1 MVWRGK
7 STLVQFFEESE
18 AMRRVFKPTIAAL
31 AVTGLMIAATG
42 TVFAQSG
49 SRTFPPSGSSE
60 RTSPP
65 AGSGQRVEQQAPLAL
80 EGYCPVSILEMQKW
94 VKGDPALR
102 IVYDGH
108 TYLFANEQSQK
119 MFEANPPKYV
129 PALGGDCVVALVK
142 MGNRVAGDIRHASIH
157 DGRLFLFSNADAKKM
172 FEAEPAIYANADL
185 AYGGNCV
192 VCRVGMQQ
200 TVPGKPELA
209 VIHKGLRYLFPSAE
223 QRNEFLAN
231 PAKYELVAAD
241 PTLSTPGSGTRQSTS
256 GSSSRPSTGSGS
268 GSR

>member
-1 MVWRGK
+1 
-7 STLVQFFEESE
+7 
-18 AMRRVFKPTIAAL
+18 MRCVFKPTIAAL
-31 AVTGLMIAATG
+31 AVTGLMIAAS
-42 TVFAQSG
+42 VPALAQSG
-49 SRTFPPSGSSE
+49 TRDIPPSGSSA

-65 AGSGQRVEQQAPLAL
+65 AGSGQRANQQASLAL
-80 EGYCPVSILEMQKW
+80 EGYCPVSILEMRKW
-94 VKGDPALR
+94 VKGDPAYR
-102 IVYDGH
+102 VVYDGRI
-108 TYLFANEQSQK
+108 YLFANEQGQK

-142 MGNRVAGDIRHASIH
+142 MGKRVPGDIRHASIH
-157 DGRLFLFSNADAKKM
+157 DGRLLLFSSAEAEKM
-172 FEAEPAIYANADL
+172 FLADPATYANADL

-209 VIHKGLRYLFPSAE
+209 VVHKGLRYLFPSAE

-231 PAKYELVAAD
+231 PAKYEVVATD
-241 PTLSTPGSGTRQSTS
+241 PTLSKPGSGTRQSTS
-256 GSSSRPSTGSGS
+256 GSSSRTSTGAGS

>member
-1 MVWRGK
+1 
-7 STLVQFFEESE
+7 
-18 AMRRVFKPTIAAL
+18 MRCVFKPTIAAL
-31 AVTGLMIAATG
+31 AVTGLMIAAS
-42 TVFAQSG
+42 VPALAQSG
-49 SRTFPPSGSSE
+49 SRTYPPSGSTA

-65 AGSGQRVEQQAPLAL
+65 AGSGQRAEQQAPLAL
-80 EGYCPVSILEMQKW
+80 EGYCPVSILQMRKW
-94 VKGDPALR
+94 VKGDPAYR
-102 IVYDGH
+102 VVYDGR
-108 TYLFANEQSQK
+108 TYLFANEQGQK

-142 MGNRVAGDIRHASIH
+142 MGKRVPGDIRHASIH
-157 DGRLFLFSNADAKKM
+157 DGRLFLFSSADAKKM
-172 FEAEPAIYANADL
+172 FLAEPATYANADL

-209 VIHKGLRYLFPSAE
+209 VVHKGLRYLFPSAE

-231 PAKYELVAAD
+231 PAKYEVAATD
-241 PTLSTPGSGTRQSTS
+241 PALSKLGSGTRQSTS
-256 GSSSRPSTGSGS
+256 GSSSRPSAGSGS